1 MTEPFIFIGTY
12 TIKSGKLEDF
22 KRYWP
27 DFVDFVEE
35 SEPRL
40 IAFNA
45 YVDEDGS
52 EVGIVQVHPDV
63 DSMEF
68 HMKLIREHV
77 EQAFAEF
84 LEDTVGMQV
93 YGAVGD
99 SILEMMRELGGPTP
113 LVAKRHGIGG
123 FTRSAA
129 ERAPATS

>member
-1 MTEPFIFIGTY
+1 MTEPFVFIGTY
-12 TIKSGKLEDF
+12 TIKEGKVEEF

-27 DFVDFVEE
+27 QFVDFVEE

-45 YVDEDGS
+45 YVDEEGN

-77 EQAFAEF
+77 EHAFGEF
-84 LEDTVGMQV
+84 LAGTVGTQI
-93 YGAVGD
+93 YGAITD
-99 SILEMMRELGGPTP
+99 DTLALIEQLAGPVP
-113 LVAKRHGIGG
+113 LTVKPHGIGG
-123 FTRSAA
+123 FTRSSA
-129 ERAPATS
+129 ERAAAAS

>member
-1 MTEPFIFIGTY
+1 MTAPFIFIGTY
-12 TIKSGKLEDF
+12 TIKEGRLEDF

-27 DFVDFVEE
+27 QFVEFVEE

-45 YVDEDGS
+45 YVDEDGR
-52 EVGIVQVHPDV
+52 EVGIVQVHPDAE
-63 DSMEF
+63 SMEF

-93 YGAVGD
+93 YGAAGD
-99 SILEMMRELGGPTP
+99 SALATMQELGGPVP
-113 LVAKRHGIGG
+113 LTVKPHSIGG

-129 ERAPATS
+129 EHAPVRS

>member
-1 MTEPFIFIGTY
+1 MSEPFIFIGTY
-12 TIKSGKLEDF
+12 TIKGGKLEDF

-27 DFVDFVEE
+27 QFVDFVED

-45 YVDEDGS
+45 YVDEDGR
-52 EVGIVQVHPDV
+52 EVSIVQVHPDV
-63 DSMEF
+63 HSMEF

-84 LEDTVGMQV
+84 LEDAVGMQV
-93 YGAVGD
+93 YGAIGD
-99 SILEMMRELGGPTP
+99 SALAMMRQLGGPVPVTVKP
-113 LVAKRHGIGG
+113 NGIGG

-129 ERAPATS
+129 ERAPIAS

>member
-12 TIKSGKLEDF
+12 TIKGGKLEDF

-45 YVDEDGS
+45 YVDEDGG

-93 YGAVGD
+93 YGAIGD
-99 SILEMMRELGGPTP
+99 SALTMMRELGGPAPVT
-113 LVAKRHGIGG
+113 VKRNGIGG

-129 ERAPATS
+129 EQTPVTS

>member
-1 MTEPFIFIGTY
+1 MAQPFVFIGTY
-12 TIKSGKLEDF
+12 SIKQGKVEEF
-22 KRYWP
+22 KRYWRQ
-27 DFVDFVEE
+27 FVDFIEE

-45 YVDEDGS
+45 YVDEDGN

-77 EQAFAEF
+77 EQAFMDY
-84 LEDTVGMQV
+84 LSDTVSTHI

-99 SILEMMRELGGPTP
+99 SALETMEQMGSAGFH
-113 LVAKRHGIGG
+113 VKRHGIGG

-129 ERAPATS
+129 EQPAAAS

>member
-1 MTEPFIFIGTY
+1 MPEPFIFIGTY
-12 TIKSGKLEDF
+12 TIKEGKLEEF
-22 KRYWP
+22 KRYWRQ
-27 DFVDFVEE
+27 FVDFVEE

-45 YVDEDGS
+45 YVGEDGS

-84 LEDTVGMQV
+84 LDGTVGTQI
-93 YGAVGD
+93 YGPITD
-99 SILEMMRELGGPTP
+99 SALALMEQLAGPVDLT
-113 LVAKRHGIGG
+113 VKQHGIGG

-129 ERAPATS
+129 ERAAVAS

>member
-1 MTEPFIFIGTY
+1 MAEPFVFIGTY
-12 TIKSGKLEDF
+12 SIKQGKVEEF
-22 KRYWP
+22 KRYWRQ
-27 DFVDFVEE
+27 FVDFIEE

-45 YVDEDGS
+45 YVDEDGN

-77 EQAFAEF
+77 EQAFMDY
-84 LEDTVGMQV
+84 LSDTVSTHI
-93 YGAVGD
+93 YGAVSD
-99 SILEMMRELGGPTP
+99 SALETMGQMGSAEFHVKP
-113 LVAKRHGIGG
+113 HGIGG

-129 ERAPATS
+129 EQPAAAS